1 MARYGNPGRSNAGA
15 RREAAFR
22 ESRRTVDRALLAD
35 VATSAD
41 SATVATAVDP
51 VSPRATLDD
60 TMQLALLADDDR
72 IEPAPVLDFLAYL
85 ETKYVLTP
93 IP

>member
-1 MARYGNPGRSNAGA
+1 MSRRVGGSERDALIMARRAIPA
-15 RREAAFR
+15 
-22 ESRRTVDRALLAD
+22 RALTAD
-35 VATSAD
+35 TATAAD
-41 SATVATAVDP
+41 SATVATAVDQ

>member
-1 MARYGNPGRSNAGA
+1 MARYGSPSYARSGT
-15 RREAAFR
+15 RRDAAFY
-22 ESRRTVDRALLAD
+22 ESRRTALRARAAD
-35 VATSAD
+35 VADT
-41 SATVATAVDP
+41 ATEATTAFAVDP
-51 VSPRATLDD
+51 VTPRATLDD

-72 IEPAPVLDFLAYL
+72 IEPVPVLDILAYL